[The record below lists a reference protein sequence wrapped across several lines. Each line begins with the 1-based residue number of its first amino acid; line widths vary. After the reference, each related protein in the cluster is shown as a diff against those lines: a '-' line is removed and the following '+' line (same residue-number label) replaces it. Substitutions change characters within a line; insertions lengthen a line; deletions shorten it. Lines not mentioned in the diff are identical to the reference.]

1 MAVDTADQ
9 TRDGTFHPP
18 LRAIFATFFL
28 VGCASLASD
37 PSAFAERQLVAKRKW
52 LTAPAFR
59 SFRILSRVTPGLPPV
74 NLAVAIGRRL
84 HGVTGSLA
92 AASGALAAPMAAALT
107 AGLLYLLYGVHMPDA
122 SAVSNAG
129 NFLSGLAS
137 ASAGLAFA
145 AGANGFRRIGLTP
158 GHVLVVLFMAA
169 AYALGHLPF
178 VLVVVLAMPLSLIV
192 ALVKGRKVKPMDEA
206 NG

>member
-1 MAVDTADQ
+1 MC
-9 TRDGTFHPP
+9 
-18 LRAIFATFFL
+18 AISVTFFL
-28 VGCASLASD
+28 VGCASLAGD
-37 PSAFAERQLVAKRKW
+37 PSAFAERQLVAQRKW

-84 HGVTGSLA
+84 HGVAGSLA
-92 AASGALAAPMAAALT
+92 AVSGMLAAPMAAALT
-107 AGLLYLLYGVHMPDA
+107 AGLLYLLYGVHMPYASTMPDA
-122 SAVSNAG
+122 STMFSTG

-145 AGANGFRRIGLTP
+145 AGARGFRRIGLTP
-158 GHVLVVLFMAA
+158 GHALVVLFMAA
-169 AYALGHLPF
+169 AYAFGHLPF
-178 VLVVVLAMPLSLIV
+178 VLVVALAMPLSLIV
-192 ALVKGRKVKPMDEA
+192 ALVKGHKVKPVDEA